1 MKRQVF
7 LIIREEI
14 RGPDVPIEDRLSLHK
29 TVGSQEV
36 AEREVERLRCL
47 GEKQPSRYY
56 WQEWTLETPDE
67 CGL

>member
-7 LIIREEI
+7 LIIKEEV

-36 AEREVERLRCL
+36 AEREVERLSRL
-47 GEKQPSRYY
+47 DTGQTWRYY

-67 CGL
+67 CEL